1 MGYPSGSCSASRRR
15 RRLPY
20 AERMRESALPWQ
32 RRSETPSSTTVRS
45 SAFLVWSSVSTARP
59 STTPSIEQMTRCWRT
74 VTSTASAPTWLR
86 CCICNEFRAVS
97 SSTHTP
103 KASNAS
109 GKPPDRFPHLQTG
122 KAHTNG
128 RIDYFRNPSAPK
140 ANSVVPSVT
149 AIVRDD
155 SGRLLLIH
163 KTDNDLWAL
172 PGGGHDI
179 GERIGDTVVREVFEE
194 TGIQVEVDSIVGLY
208 TDPEHVMAYDD
219 GEVRQQ
225 FSICFRAR
233 PVGGSL
239 RTSSESKEVR
249 WVDPADLDGLEIHPS
264 MMLRIRHGLDTSR
277 AEPYIADRRST
288 PWPSVLR
295 LAVQQ
300 RESPGGLR
308 AE

>member
-1 MGYPSGSCSASRRR
+1 M
-15 RRLPY
+15 
-20 AERMRESALPWQ
+20 
-32 RRSETPSSTTVRS
+32 
-45 SAFLVWSSVSTARP
+45 
-59 STTPSIEQMTRCWRT
+59 
-74 VTSTASAPTWLR
+74 
-86 CCICNEFRAVS
+86 
-97 SSTHTP
+97 
-103 KASNAS
+103 
-109 GKPPDRFPHLQTG
+109 
-122 KAHTNG
+122 G

-277 AEPYIADRRST
+277 AEPYI
-288 PWPSVLR
+288 
-295 LAVQQ
+295 
-300 RESPGGLR
+300 G
-308 AE
+308 